1 MIVENKNKQRKYR
14 LMYNDFASKLPFLP
28 PSKQDATHEDS
39 LDLCWWLF
47 SKLLLQK
54 RVALCD
60 AVVVA
65 VRISGKL
72 VWLYEVGPSE
82 TETKYVKLR
91 NSSL

>member
-1 MIVENKNKQRKYR
+1 
-14 LMYNDFASKLPFLP
+14 MYNDFASKLPFLP

-54 RVALCD
+54 RVALYD